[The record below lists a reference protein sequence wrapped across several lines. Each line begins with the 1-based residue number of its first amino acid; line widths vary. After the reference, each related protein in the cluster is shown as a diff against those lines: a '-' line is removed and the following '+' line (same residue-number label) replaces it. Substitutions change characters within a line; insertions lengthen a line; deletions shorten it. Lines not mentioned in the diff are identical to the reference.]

1 MSHTAEVTA
10 KKDLRR
16 PVLSHKVAMKLAAT
30 EYSRWADAAGSV
42 APGQWRNATDCP
54 KWDVQA
60 LTGHVLGMVEMA
72 SSVREEA
79 RQRKATI
86 KLGGE
91 YIDALTDLQVREHA
105 RLTPAELTARLRRI
119 GPKAAR
125 GRRLAPGFIRRR
137 AMPVPGMYIDGQPEW
152 WSLGYLLDIILTR
165 DPWMHRV
172 DLSRATSQTM
182 TLTPDH
188 DGVLVDDVV
197 AEWAQRHGQPYQLRL
212 TGPIGGSWS
221 RGSGGEEIEMD
232 AVEFC
237 RALSGRAR
245 RDGLLAVDVP
255 F

>member
-1 MSHTAEVTA
+1 MTKTAEMTA

-16 PVLSHKVAMKLAAT
+16 PMLSHKVAMKLAAT
-30 EYSRWADAAGSV
+30 EYSRFADAAGSISP
-42 APGQWRNATDCP
+42 AEWRNPTDCT

-60 LTGHVLGMVEMA
+60 MTGHVLGMAEMA
-72 SSVREEA
+72 ASMREEA
-79 RQRKATI
+79 RQRKTTI

-91 YIDALTDLQVREHA
+91 YIDTLTDLQVREHA
-105 RLTPAELTARLRRI
+105 ELEPVELTARLRRI

-137 AMPVPGMYIDGQPEW
+137 AIPLPGMYVDGRPEW
-152 WSLGYLLDIILTR
+152 WSLGYLIDIILTR

-197 AEWAQRHGQPYQLRL
+197 AEWAQRHGQPYRLRL
-212 TGPIGGSWS
+212 TGPAGGSWS
-221 RGSGGEEIEMD
+221 RGSSGEEIVMD

-237 RALSGRAR
+237 RALSGRAPR
-245 RDGLLAVDVP
+245 EGLLAVEVP